1 MNIHETER
9 AIEAILF
16 ASGDPVTIDRLST
29 VLDIEPEL
37 IEKIAIELSD
47 YYSYEKR
54 GIRLLRLE
62 NSLQLC
68 SSPEYSELVR
78 KSLEMR
84 KPPTLSHS
92 LLEVLSVVAYRQP
105 VTRAYIEQ
113 VRGVDCSYSL
123 SSLCEKELVEE
134 AGRLD
139 VPGRPIL
146 YRTTKAFLRTFGLSS
161 LGELPE
167 LPEFSLEEGEQLSF
181 VGDRADVQP
190 TSDEESGDGS
200 EDS

>member
-1 MNIHETER
+1 MDIHETER

-16 ASGDPVTIDRLST
+16 ASGDPVTVDRLSA
-29 VLDIEPEL
+29 VIGVEPEL
-37 IEKIAIELSD
+37 IEKIAIGLSD
-47 YYSYEKR
+47 FYSYEKR

-62 NSLQLC
+62 NSFQLC
-68 SSPEYSELVR
+68 SSPEYAELVR

-84 KPPTLSHS
+84 KPPALSPA
-92 LLEVLSVVAYRQP
+92 LLEVLSVIAYRQP

-123 SSLCEKELVEE
+123 TSLCEKELVEE

-167 LPEFSLEEGEQLSF
+167 LPEFSLEEGEQLALT
-181 VGDRADVQP
+181 DNQADIQAV
-190 TSDEESGDGS
+190 SNEESADLP